1 MIKYILLFLFFIK
14 NVFALQINCEFEEV
28 YQDGS
33 VQNGIILISEKK
45 LRYEY
50 LDPSLYTII
59 KNATGLYIVAN
70 YQKKQSERIFD
81 PLMNEIFMIYDDFP
95 NINNIYSS
103 KNFEAKVYFSKK
115 HIFLSRI
122 SILSQRANLSIHF
135 LNCENREISD
145 LYFRVNPLHDYIY

>member
-59 KNATGLYIVAN
+59 KNATGLYVVAN

-103 KNFEAKVYFSKK
+103 ENFEANVYFSKE

>member
-1 MIKYILLFLFFIK
+1 MIKYIFLFLFFFK

-28 YQDGS
+28 YQNGS
-33 VQNGIILISEKK
+33 VQNGIILISDKNM
-45 LRYEY
+45 RYEY

-59 KNATGLYIVAN
+59 KNATGLYLVAN

-81 PLMNEIFMIYDDFP
+81 PLMNEIFKIYDDFP
-95 NINNIYSS
+95 NINTIYSS
-103 KNFEAKVYFSKK
+103 KNFDAKVYLSKE

>member
-1 MIKYILLFLFFIK
+1 MIKYIFLFLFFFK

-28 YQDGS
+28 YQNGS
-33 VQNGIILISEKK
+33 VQNGIILISDKNM
-45 LRYEY
+45 RYEY

-59 KNATGLYIVAN
+59 KNATGLYLVAN

-81 PLMNEIFMIYDDFP
+81 PLINEIFRIYDDFP
-95 NINNIYSS
+95 NINTIYSS
-103 KNFEAKVYFSKK
+103 ENFDAKVYFSKE